1 MGRSRKNGSQDDMI
15 PTLLDEVEA
24 HMEPSPHMDER
35 KTPPSE
41 SPERE
46 VRFEHSVDFADL
58 LAKLN
63 TTLLVSTYQAGKLAV
78 IGSQQRKLTLSFHN
92 FDRPMGVAVDP
103 RADRLAVAARDKV
116 WFLRNARDIAPQV
129 EPAGTYEAC
138 FVTRTAQVTGEIQ
151 SHEMEWGRDEL
162 WIVNTLF
169 SCLCTLDN
177 KFSFVPRWQPPFVS
191 NLAPED
197 RCHLNGLAML
207 DGRAKYVTVM
217 AETDTA
223 GGWRPTKAETGCLID
238 VDSNETIARGFAMPH
253 SPRVHMGH
261 IWVLDSGR
269 GELVRVDPRTSK
281 VETVARF
288 PGYTRGLALHD
299 TFAFVGLSK
308 IRETSTF
315 GGVPIAED
323 RERLK
328 CGVGVVDLTRGEL
341 VGQFEFKSGV
351 DEIFD
356 VSLLPGI
363 RSTAMRGPFAFEDG
377 ANTIWLVPRQ
387 EDITPNRR

>member
-1 MGRSRKNGSQDDMI
+1 MKRSKQ
-15 PTLLDEVEA
+15 TEE
-24 HMEPSPHMDER
+24 ER
-35 KTPPSE
+35 KTTPSE

-46 VRFEHSVDFADL
+46 VRFEHSEDLADL

-63 TTLLVSTYQAGKLAV
+63 TTLLVSTYQAGKLAL
-78 IGSQQRKLTLSFHN
+78 IGSQQRQLTLSFHN
-92 FDRPMGVAVDP
+92 FDRPMGVAIDP
-103 RADRLAVAARDKV
+103 HANRLAVAARDKV
-116 WFLRNARDIAPQV
+116 WFLRNARDIAHQV
-129 EPAGTYEAC
+129 EPAGMYEAC

-151 SHEMEWGRDEL
+151 SHEMGWGRDEL

-177 KFSFVPRWQPPFVS
+177 KFSFVPRWQPPFITG
-191 NLAPED
+191 LTPED
-197 RCHLNGLAML
+197 RCHLNGLAMV

-223 GGWRPTKAETGCLID
+223 GGWRPNKAETGCLID
-238 VDSNETIARGFAMPH
+238 VESGETVARGFAMPH
-253 SPRVHMGH
+253 SPRVHLGQ
-261 IWVLDSGR
+261 IWLLDSGK

-281 VETVARF
+281 VNTIARF
-288 PGYTRGLALHD
+288 PGYTRGLAFRD

-315 GGVPIAED
+315 GGVPIAAD

-351 DEIFD
+351 EEIFD
-356 VSLLPGI
+356 VSLLPDI
-363 RSTAMRGPFAFEDG
+363 RSAAMRGPFASEDG
-377 ANTIWLVPRQ
+377 ANTIWVVPRPGDA
-387 EDITPNRR
+387 EAKGCY